1 MLKRQI
7 RWLWENMDPKYRR
20 HHIIALCI
28 CVFSCILLLVNPTVS
43 QRIIDEVIMT
53 GNRDPLLGLLAIMLA
68 VKLGREGSR
77 YLMVIFLETDSQNV
91 IYNLRR
97 SLFTKMQY
105 NDMRFFD
112 RHRTGDLMTRMS
124 SDLDWCRH
132 FLAYIDYRIIDA
144 VCTYV
149 FSTLYLLTVNWKL
162 TLLLMIITPI
172 LMVITRFLSKYIR
185 PRFVFMREKLSVDD
199 LYRENTDAYEN
210 YAQRLAAIYEQTGKP
225 EDFIR
230 ADEEF
235 RKLVNSGRYTAND
248 LRLYGIAHMEEV

>member
-1 MLKRQI
+1 
-7 RWLWENMDPKYRR
+7 
-20 HHIIALCI
+20 
-28 CVFSCILLLVNPTVS
+28 
-43 QRIIDEVIMT
+43 
-53 GNRDPLLGLLAIMLA
+53 
-68 VKLGREGSR
+68 
-77 YLMVIFLETDSQNV
+77 
-91 IYNLRR
+91 
-97 SLFTKMQY
+97 MQY

-185 PRFVFMREKLSVDD
+185 PRFVFMREKLSEMNTAAQ
-199 LYRENTDAYEN
+199 ENIAGNRVVKAFATSGSALRRRTP
-210 YAQRLAAIYEQTGKP
+210 RLWARTCG
-225 EDFIR
+225 
-230 ADEEF
+230 
-235 RKLVNSGRYTAND
+235 STSCG
-248 LRLYGIAHMEEV
+248 